1 MGLRDDADIPEVL
14 ERIRLAGE
22 YLLGAR
28 RLTAAVR
35 RDGLDDEERV
45 RRLLFEQGDALLELL
60 VGRLRRDDELDV
72 EVLRAREL
80 EEARM
85 RLPLRLCHDARQ
97 LDVHADDVGDVEY
110 GSKLAVERAV
120 RLKEDLRLLAERVQ
134 RFYDR
139 ADEGGVQQR
148 LAAGE
153 AHGLVRDFLQ
163 EIGDDSGRLRGGHR
177 ILDGLEGT
185 RTSSRLDLADG
196 MRARLILCVTVAAV
210 EIAALEAHKDL
221 AAADVLA
228 LPLYRGEDLDE
239 VLVVCVHRQSLV

>member
-1 MGLRDDADIPEVL
+1 MQSA
-14 ERIRLAGE
+14 
-22 YLLGAR
+22 
-28 RLTAAVR
+28 
-35 RDGLDDEERV
+35 
-45 RRLLFEQGDALLELL
+45 
-60 VGRLRRDDELDV
+60 
-72 EVLRAREL
+72 
-80 EEARM
+80 
-85 RLPLRLCHDARQ
+85 
-97 LDVHADDVGDVEY
+97 
-110 GSKLAVERAV
+110 
-120 RLKEDLRLLAERVQ
+120 
-134 RFYDR
+134 YDC
-139 ADEGGVQQR
+139 ADESGVQQR

-196 MRARLILCVTVAAV
+196 MIARLVLCVTVAAV